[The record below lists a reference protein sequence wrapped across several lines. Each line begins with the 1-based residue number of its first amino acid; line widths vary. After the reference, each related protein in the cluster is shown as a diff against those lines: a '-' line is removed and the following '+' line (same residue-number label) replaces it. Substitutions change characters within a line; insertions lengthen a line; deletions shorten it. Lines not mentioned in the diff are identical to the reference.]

1 MAVFD
6 AVAPTFDRHRAL
18 PEGVADA
25 IRSAI
30 LASIGMTRPRVLD
43 LGAGT
48 GRIGWPFVSADDDY
62 VGVDLSFGMLR
73 EFIERAASRGSR
85 APRVVQSNGE
95 LLPFRDATFDAVLLI
110 QVFGGLRGWRRL
122 VAEARRVL
130 RAAGTL
136 CVGRTVAPADGIDA
150 RMKCRTASLI
160 EEMNIETDR
169 MNAREDVQ
177 RWLESASQSN
187 GRLVVAAEWTSERT
201 PRGFLDRHRTG
212 KRFSAL
218 AESVKQDVLR
228 KLEDWA
234 VATFGSL
241 EAAVPERYV
250 FELQVFKF

>member
-1 MAVFD
+1 VAVYD
-6 AVAPTFDRHRAL
+6 AVAPTFDRHRAM

-30 LASIGMTRPRVLD
+30 LASIGMARPRVLD

-73 EFIERAASRGSR
+73 EFIERAASRGSL

-95 LLPFRDATFDAVLLI
+95 LLPFRDAAFDAVLLI

-150 RMKCRTASLI
+150 RMKHRAASLI

-169 MNAREDVQ
+169 MNARDDV
-177 RWLESASQSN
+177 RCWLESASQSN
-187 GRLVVAAEWTSERT
+187 GRLVAAEWISERT

-218 AESVKQDVLR
+218 AEPVKQDVLR

-241 EAAVPERYV
+241 EAAVPERYL